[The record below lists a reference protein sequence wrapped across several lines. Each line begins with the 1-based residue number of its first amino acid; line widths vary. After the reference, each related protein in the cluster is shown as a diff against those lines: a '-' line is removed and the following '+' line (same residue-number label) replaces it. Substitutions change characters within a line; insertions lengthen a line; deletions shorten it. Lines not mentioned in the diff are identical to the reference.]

1 VHEASVMRGLMAKL
15 ESIAREQRATRVK
28 KVRVWLGALSHFSAE
43 HFREHFQE
51 ASRGTFAEN
60 ATVEI
65 EVSTD
70 IVDPCAQDVILESID
85 VEVAGEASPH

>member
-15 ESIAREQRATRVK
+15 ESITREQHATRVK

-43 HFREHFQE
+43 HFREHFRD
-51 ASRGTFAEN
+51 ASYGTCAEN
-60 ATVEI
+60 AAVEI

-70 IVDPCAQDVILESID
+70 IVDPRAQELILESID
-85 VEVAGEASPH
+85 LEVAGETSPH

>member
-1 VHEASVMRGLMAKL
+1 MRGLMAKL

-43 HFREHFQE
+43 HFREHFRD

-65 EVSTD
+65 EISTD
-70 IVDPCAQDVILESID
+70 IVDPSAQDVILKSID
-85 VEVAGEASPH
+85 VEVAGETSPH